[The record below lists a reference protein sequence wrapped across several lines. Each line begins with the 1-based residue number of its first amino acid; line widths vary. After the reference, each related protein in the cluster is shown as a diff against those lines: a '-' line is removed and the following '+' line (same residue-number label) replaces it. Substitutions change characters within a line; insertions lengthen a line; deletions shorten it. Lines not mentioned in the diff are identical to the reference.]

1 MKQTVSTILS
11 VLLSYYRDIKRFTK
25 YAHLFQPNKSQ
36 LTSQAH
42 MYRLAHA
49 LEKGMALPEPRKG
62 FGKSKI
68 VQLTNFINEYCI
80 QYGVDEPAS
89 SAASSIASL
98 LSYHQ
103 KNGVNTESESL
114 LFANLCNKFPEL
126 KVESE
131 KIKTGVM
138 NLSKEELFKSLPES
152 PEAFFGL
159 RCSVRKYS
167 DKKVSNDELL
177 RVIKLANKTPSVCNR
192 QSARVYV
199 YDEKESMAK
208 VLNHQDGNAGF
219 GHDASAILIVT
230 SDLSCFYKA
239 GERNQGYVDG
249 GLYAMSLVY
258 AIHSIGLGS
267 CMLNWSQG
275 ARTDQR
281 LRDDTNIPENE
292 VIITMIAVG
301 SLPDNFDV
309 AVSPRRKVEQ
319 VTSFQ

>member
-1 MKQTVSTILS
+1 MKQTITTILS
-11 VLLSYYRDIKRFTK
+11 VLLSYCRDIKRFTK
-25 YAHLFQPNKSQ
+25 YAHLFKPNKNK
-36 LTSQAH
+36 LTAQAH

-49 LEKGMALPEPRKG
+49 LEKGMALPQPRKG

-68 VQLTNFINEYCI
+68 VQLTNFINEYCT
-80 QYGVDEPAS
+80 QNGVDGPAS

-103 KNGVNTESESL
+103 TNEVDVESEKSL
-114 LFANLCNKFPEL
+114 FTNLCNKFPEL
-126 KVESE
+126 QVESE
-131 KIKTGVM
+131 KINTGVL
-138 NLSKEELFKSLPES
+138 NLSKEKICKSLPES
-152 PEAFFGL
+152 PEDFFGL

-167 DKKVSNDELL
+167 DKKVSKDELL

-208 VLNHQDGNAGF
+208 VLKHQDGNAGF
-219 GHDASAILIVT
+219 GHDAGTILIVT

-301 SLPDNFDV
+301 NLPDNFDV
-309 AVSPRRKVEQ
+309 AVSPRRNVEQ
-319 VTSFQ
+319 VASFQ